1 MGDGRWLRHTQL
13 SSTAGASGRSHR
25 PSPIVWRLS
34 SLPVEELGLKR
45 ELDIYIR
52 ARYPLLWLVTPEE
65 KRALAEIES
74 LAQEQKKRL
83 FFWSATTGLVNP
95 ALRDRADSSKRDPL
109 ALLTIILED
118 AEPCIWVLRDFHPFL
133 KEPTIVR
140 RLREVAFALQEQ
152 SSNKTVVLLGT
163 VLKIP
168 PELEKEITV
177 IDFDLPT
184 EKQLDAMLEQLIE
197 RARNGKTKL
206 ALDRRQRTRLVKA
219 CLGLT
224 EMEAQNAVA
233 KAIIQAD
240 GRLDGD
246 AVEAVTAEKQQ
257 IIRKSGLL
265 EFYASDE
272 QLTSVGGLATLKE
285 WLRKRVRAF
294 GEEARSFGLPEPKG
308 ILLVGVQGCGKSLVA
323 KSVANSWRLPL
334 LRLDV
339 GRLFASLVG
348 SSEENLRTAIKVAE
362 SIAPVV
368 LWVDEIEKG
377 FSGVG
382 SSNVSD
388 AGTAAR
394 VFGTFITWLQEK
406 QTPVFVIATAN
417 SVDQLPPELVR
428 KGRFDEIFFVDL
440 PDVEERTAIW
450 AIHLQKRNRNPAHFD
465 LPTLAMASD
474 GLSGAEIEQAVIAGL
489 YEAFDQGRPL
499 AMDDLLNVLQDTVP
513 LSRMME
519 EEIEGLRMWARQRAR
534 RASARIE
541 K

>member
-1 MGDGRWLRHTQL
+1 MQQ
-13 SSTAGASGRSHR
+13 
-25 PSPIVWRLS
+25 
-34 SLPVEELGLKR
+34 

-52 ARYPLLWLVTPEE
+52 ARYTLLWVVTSEE
-65 KRALAEIES
+65 SRALSEIDQ
-74 LAQEQKKRL
+74 LAKEQRKPVYV
-83 FFWSATTGLVNP
+83 WSATTGVANP
-95 ALRDRADSSKRDPL
+95 AIPTRVDAGKRDPL
-109 ALLTIILED
+109 TLLTAIVED
-118 AEPCIWVLRDFHPFL
+118 REPGLWVLRDFHPFL
-133 KEPTIVR
+133 RDHTVVR
-140 RLREVAFALQEQ
+140 RLREAAFSLE
-152 SSNKTVVLLGT
+152 SSNKTIILLGP

-177 IDFDLPT
+177 VDFSLPT
-184 EKQLDAMLEQLIE
+184 RDELDRQLDRIVES
-197 RARNGKTKL
+197 ARSHGKIDI
-206 ALDRRQRTRLVKA
+206 ALDRRQKARLVQA

-224 EMEAQNAVA
+224 INEAGNAIA
-233 KAIIQAD
+233 KAIIQSG

-246 AVEAVTAEKQQ
+246 AVEAVTEEKQQ

-265 EFYASDE
+265 EYYRSDD
-272 QLTSVGGLATLKE
+272 QLTTVGGLDTLKE

-294 GEEARSFGLPEPKG
+294 GEEARAFGLPEPKG

-339 GRLFASLVG
+339 GRLFSSLVG
-348 SSEENLRTAIKVAE
+348 SSEENLRNAIKVAE

-394 VFGTFITWLQEK
+394 VFGSFITWLQEK
-406 QTPVFVIATAN
+406 KAPVFVIATAN
-417 SVDQLPPELVR
+417 TVSQLPPELVR

-440 PDVEERTAIW
+440 PDTAERREIW
-450 AIHLQKRNRNPAHFD
+450 KIHLLKRNRNPDDFD
-465 LPTLAMASD
+465 LHTLAMASD

-489 YEAFDQGRPL
+489 YEAFDQTRPL
-499 AMDDLLNVLQDTVP
+499 EMSDLLDVLQDTVP
-513 LSRMME
+513 LSQMMQ
-519 EEIEGLRMWARQRAR
+519 EEIDALRSWARQRAR
-534 RASARIE
+534 RASQPA
-541 K
+541 

>member
-1 MGDGRWLRHTQL
+1 MRD
-13 SSTAGASGRSHR
+13 
-25 PSPIVWRLS
+25 
-34 SLPVEELGLKR
+34 

-52 ARYPLLWLVTPEE
+52 ARYPLLWVVTPEE
-65 KRALAEIES
+65 KRALQEIEALA
-74 LAQEQKKRL
+74 LAQRKPL
-83 FFWSATTGLVNP
+83 FVWSAITGNQNSALPP
-95 ALRDRADSSKRDPL
+95 ARAESGKRDPL
-109 ALLTIILED
+109 ALLTTIMD
-118 AEPCIWVLRDFHPFL
+118 EPEAGIWVLRDFHPFL
-133 KEPTIVR
+133 RDHTIVR
-140 RLREVAFALQEQ
+140 RLREAAFGLEA
-152 SSNKTVVLLGT
+152 SNKTIILLGP

-177 IDFDLPT
+177 VDFALPNAT
-184 EKQLDAMLEQLIE
+184 QLGQMLEGIMTSSSQHGGIQV
-197 RARNGKTKL
+197 N
-206 ALDRRQRTRLVKA
+206 LDRRQRTRLVQA

-224 EMEAQNAVA
+224 ANEAANAVA
-233 KAIIQAD
+233 KAIVKAG

-246 AVEAVTAEKQQ
+246 AIEAVTAEKQQ

-265 EFYASDE
+265 EFYSSDE
-272 QLTSVGGLATLKE
+272 RLANVGGLDILKE

-294 GEEARSFGLPEPKG
+294 SDEARAFGLPEPKG

-339 GRLFASLVG
+339 GRLFSSLVG
-348 SSEENLRTAIKVAE
+348 SSEENLRTAIRVAE

-394 VFGTFITWLQEK
+394 VFGSFITWLQEK
-406 QTPVFVIATAN
+406 QAPVFVIATAN
-417 SVDQLPPELVR
+417 IVNQLPPELVR

-440 PDVEERTAIW
+440 PNAAERGEIW
-450 AIHLQKRNRNPAHFD
+450 KIHLTKRNRDPQQFD
-465 LPTLAMASD
+465 IHTLAMASD

-489 YEAFDQGRPL
+489 YEAFDKNRPL
-499 AMDDLLNVLQDTVP
+499 QMPDLLDVLQETVP
-513 LSRMME
+513 LSQMMQ
-519 EEIEGLRMWARQRAR
+519 EEIDALRSWARHRAR
-534 RASARIE
+534 AASGVTVA
-541 K
+541 